1 MKRYKKTLI
10 VAAALFRVA
19 LFGLGH
25 VAAGEIDVESA
36 QIRLIDD
43 VEVPAQAQGVLK
55 SLDVREGQ
63 LVGEGDPIAQIDEA
77 EAKLL
82 RDRAQIDLD
91 TAMKKEKNDVKL
103 RLAQKAVRDARLAVD
118 RAVIDLDIA
127 GKQAAND
134 VRVRLATKTT
144 AVAVAEFDRA
154 IRSRKIVRDAVSQ
167 SEVDMLQLSVEKS
180 SLEIEQ
186 ADLDLEV
193 AQLMVRVQEAEVER
207 LKLGIESSTLDEEQA
222 RHDLEV
228 AADDRRAKANGL
240 DMSELKLGRRR
251 IVSPISGVVAK
262 VFRRRGEW
270 VEPGETVM
278 RIVRMDRLRIE
289 GFVDAAHLGEE
300 LTGLSATITARL
312 PKNPTAKFTGEVVFV
327 SPEVDPVN
335 NQVRVWVEV
344 DNPQMELRPG
354 MRVTMTIMTKDE
366 AK

>member
-1 MKRYKKTLI
+1 MKRYKKALI
-10 VAAALFRVA
+10 VAAALFRIA
-19 LFGLGH
+19 LCGH
-25 VAAGEIDVESA
+25 GNVAAGEIDVESA

-43 VEVPAQAQGVLK
+43 VEVPAQVQGVLK

-63 LVGEGDPIAQIDEA
+63 LVGEGDPIAQLDEV

-91 TAMKKEKNDVKL
+91 TAVKQAKNDVKL
-103 RLAQKAVRDARLAVD
+103 RLAQKAVLDAKLAVG
-118 RAVIDLDIA
+118 RAEIDLEIA
-127 GKQAAND
+127 HKKAVND
-134 VRVRLATKTT
+134 VLVRLATKTT
-144 AVAVAEFDRA
+144 AVAVAELDRA

-167 SEVDMLQLSVEKS
+167 SEVDRLQLFVDKS

-186 ADLDLEV
+186 ANLDLEV
-193 AQLMVRVQEAEVER
+193 ARLMVHVQEAEVNR
-207 LKLGIESSTLDEEQA
+207 LKLGIEASTLDEEQA

-240 DMSELKLGRRR
+240 DMSELKLKRRR
-251 IVSPISGVVAK
+251 IVSPISGVIAK

-289 GFVDAAHLGEE
+289 GFVDAAHLGSE
-300 LTGLSATITARL
+300 LNGLPANIIARL
-312 PKNPTAKFTGEVVFV
+312 PNNSTAKFTGEVVFV
-327 SPEVDPVN
+327 SPEIDPVN

-344 DNPQMELRPG
+344 DNPQMQLRPG
-354 MRVTMTIMTKDE
+354 MRVTMTINTKG
-366 AK
+366 ASK